1 MNDPSPPV
9 LWTWRLLKI
18 RILRVA
24 RPALAVCALWLAW
37 ALAALALRD
46 RQDGLFIALLLLG
59 LCVLSSAA
67 LGGLAWYLTTRR
79 LRARDA
85 TELTHLIWLYQ
96 VMQPRRPLPPLGT
109 WTANPDLLVALW
121 RLIRD
126 KRPARVLELGSGLST
141 LVMAHALEQ
150 NQEGG
155 EIVSLESHPH
165 FSGLTRR
172 QLAEQGLE
180 GRARVL
186 DAPLQKQNVSGRQGL
201 WYALSPLEGLADVE
215 LLFVDGP
222 GNRERVMALFLLHGS
237 LAATADIVVDDVDR
251 PETRRMLDQWLD
263 AFPGQLHRSGDGAAK
278 WAVLHWRRDAGPG
291 AAAATDAPSTQ
302 S

>member
-1 MNDPSPPV
+1 MNDPNPPV
-9 LWTWRLLKI
+9 FWTWRLLKI

-59 LCVLSSAA
+59 LCVVSSAA
-67 LGGLAWYLTTRR
+67 LAGLAWYVTTRR
-79 LRARDA
+79 LRVRDA
-85 TELTHLIWLYQ
+85 TELTHLIWLNQ
-96 VMQPRRPLPPLGT
+96 VMQPRRPLPPMGT

-121 RLIRD
+121 HIIRE

-141 LVMAHALEQ
+141 LVMASALER
-150 NQEGG
+150 NHESG

-165 FSGLTRR
+165 FSDLTRG
-172 QLAEQGLE
+172 QLAEHGLE

-186 DAPLQKQNVSGRQGL
+186 DAPLQKQRVADRQGL
-201 WYALSPLEGLADVE
+201 WYTLSSLEGLADVE

-237 LAATADIVVDDVDR
+237 LAATADIVVDDIDR
-251 PETRRMLDQWLD
+251 PETRRMLDTWLD
-263 AFPGQLHRSGDGAAK
+263 AFPGQLYRSGDGAAK

-291 AAAATDAPSTQ
+291 AAAADGPPTNN
-302 S
+302 

>member
-1 MNDPSPPV
+1 MNDPGPPV
-9 LWTWRLLKI
+9 LWTWRLLKT

-24 RPALAVCALWLAW
+24 RPALAICALWLAW

-46 RQDGLFIALLLLG
+46 REDGLFVALLLLG
-59 LCVLSSAA
+59 LCVVISAA
-67 LGGLAWYLTTRR
+67 MAGLVWYLTTRR

-85 TELTHLIWLYQ
+85 TELTHLIWLNQ

-165 FSGLTRR
+165 FSALTRR
-172 QLAEQGLE
+172 QLAEHGLE
-180 GRARVL
+180 GHVRVM
-186 DAPLQKQNVSGRQGL
+186 DAPLQKQSVAGRQGL

-237 LAATADIVVDDVDR
+237 LAAKADIVIDDVDR
-251 PETRRMLDQWLD
+251 PESRRMLNLWLD
-263 AFPGQLHRSGDGAAK
+263 AFPGQLYRSGDGAAK
-278 WAVLHWRRDAGPG
+278 WAVFHWRRDAGPG
-291 AAAATDAPSTQ
+291 AAAATDAPSTR